1 MKPNQYDT
9 LLVESVSDHIS
20 VVTLNRPEVS
30 NAFNTQM
37 ACELYEL
44 FEALGSDDA
53 HVRCIVVTG
62 AGDRAF
68 CAGADLKE
76 RREMN
81 DEEWTQQHS
90 EIERMVRAIKD
101 CPIPV
106 VGAINGAAFG
116 GGCEIACLLDFL
128 YAAETARFA
137 LPETSLGIIP
147 GAGGTQTLPRAV
159 GEKRAKEVIL
169 SGQPFTAA
177 QALEWGL
184 VNKLLP
190 LNQLMPA
197 TIEVARMIASNA
209 PIAVKQAKRSIHG
222 GLQMALSDGLAFE
235 LESYYRTVPT
245 RDRREGILAFNE
257 KRKPKFEGR

>member
-1 MKPNQYDT
+1 
-9 LLVESVSDHIS
+9 
-20 VVTLNRPEVS
+20 
-30 NAFNTQM
+30 
-37 ACELYEL
+37 
-44 FEALGSDDA
+44 
-53 HVRCIVVTG
+53 
-62 AGDRAF
+62 
-68 CAGADLKE
+68 
-76 RREMN
+76 MN
-81 DEEWTQQHS
+81 DEEWTQQHL
-90 EIERMVRAIKD
+90 EIERMVRAIQD
-101 CPIPV
+101 CPTPV

-128 YAAETARFA
+128 YAAGTARFA

-159 GEKRAKEVIL
+159 GEKRAKEIIL

-184 VNKLLP
+184 VNKVLP
-190 LNQLMPA
+190 QNQLIPA
-197 TIEVARMIASNA
+197 AIEVAQMTASNA

-222 GLQMALSDGLAFE
+222 GLQMALSKGLAFE

>member
-1 MKPNQYDT
+1 MKLNQYDT
-9 LLVESVSDHIS
+9 LLVESINDHIS

-37 ACELYEL
+37 AFELYDL
-44 FEALGSDDA
+44 FEGPVTDDA
-53 HVRCIVVTG
+53 HLRCIVLTG
-62 AGDRAF
+62 AGNRAF

-81 DEEWTQQHS
+81 DEEWTQQHF
-90 EIERMVRAIKD
+90 EIERMVRAIND
-101 CPIPV
+101 CPVPTI
-106 VGAINGAAFG
+106 GAINGAAFG

-159 GEKRAKEVIL
+159 GEKRAKEIIL
-169 SGQPFTAA
+169 SGRPFTAA

-184 VNKLLP
+184 VNKVLP
-190 LNQLMPA
+190 QDQLITAA
-197 TIEVARMIASNA
+197 TEIAQKIAANA
-209 PIAVKQAKRSIHG
+209 PIAVKQARKAIRG
-222 GLQMALSDGLAFE
+222 GLHLSLSDGLEFE